1 MSGTEDSIL
10 SNIPDLDS
18 DSGGG
23 GSDVGSQ
30 GSQTS
35 DSGGG
40 HSSAAPSQSVD
51 GRSGSGNTGNEAQ
64 PVIRRRHDGL
74 EERPNPENPNTRDLV
89 DPVTGRVVA
98 KGGIERRVFEEGQ
111 RHSRENQTLKQQ
123 LQQATQQLQGHT
135 EVSRVANELALPPES
150 QVVALRVMADFMR
163 DPVKTLQMLVEEVK
177 SKGYQIPFLE
187 QGVTPGMDLGAIQR
201 MIDAKM
207 APITQRAQ
215 LEQQQQQE
223 RANAQRILDGF
234 LSTHP
239 DAESNLSTLAQM
251 MQAQTGLSIHD
262 AYLKMVTWSVSNGL
276 DHTQPLEQQ
285 IAALQNSQHSQQ
297 NNQVAPPVN
306 RRPLPNG
313 RSAQGNGTQSVDT
326 TRQFNENTSWS
337 DIIRHSMEESGLQ
350 LR

>member
-10 SNIPDLDS
+10 NNIPDLDS
-18 DSGGG
+18 DSDGG

-35 DSGGG
+35 DGGG
-40 HSSAAPSQSVD
+40 HSSAPPSQSVD
-51 GRSGSGNTGNEAQ
+51 GRSSGGNTGDQTQ

-89 DPVTGRVVA
+89 DPVTGRIVA

-111 RHSRENQTLKQQ
+111 RHSRENQTLRQQ
-123 LQQATQQLQGHT
+123 LQVATQQLQGHS
-135 EVSRVANELALPPES
+135 EVSRVATELALPAES
-150 QVVALRVMADFMR
+150 QVVAMRVMADFMR
-163 DPVKTLQMLVEEVK
+163 DPVKTLEMLVAEVK

-187 QGVTPGMDLGAIQR
+187 QGVTPGMDLNAIQR

-239 DAESNLSTLAQM
+239 EAEVNLGTLAQM
-251 MQAQTGLSIHD
+251 MQAQPGLSIHD
-262 AYLKMVTWSVSNGL
+262 AYVKMATWSVSNGL
-276 DHTQPLEQQ
+276 DHTQPLEAQ
-285 IAALQNSQHSQQ
+285 IQALQNNPQPTQQ
-297 NNQVAPPVN
+297 QQPPIPQ
-306 RRPLPNG
+306 RPLPNG
-313 RSAQGNGTQSVDT
+313 RSAQGNGTQGVDA

-337 DIIRHSMEESGLQ
+337 DIIRHSMEESGLS